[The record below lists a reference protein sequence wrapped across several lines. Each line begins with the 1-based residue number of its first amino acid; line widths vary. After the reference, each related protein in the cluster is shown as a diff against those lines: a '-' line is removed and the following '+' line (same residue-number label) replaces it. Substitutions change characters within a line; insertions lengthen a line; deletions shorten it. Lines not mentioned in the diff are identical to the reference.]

1 MSRKRQ
7 AGPAAVPS
15 RRRSS
20 VAREAPRGFRYQP
33 DFLSVAEERELLAHI
48 ERLAFEPVR
57 MHGVEARR
65 QVAHFGVR
73 YRYDAGALEAADALP
88 AFLAAVATRVSHAA
102 RFPPQAPL
110 ETLVTRY
117 PPGAGIG
124 WHRDAPPFG
133 PVVAGL
139 SLAASCEMRLRL
151 STETGYEVY
160 ATELAPRSLYVF
172 AGTAR
177 FRWQHR
183 IPPVAALR
191 YSITFRT
198 IKNSPPPRVIP
209 KSASS
214 E

>member
-1 MSRKRQ
+1 M
-7 AGPAAVPS
+7 
-15 RRRSS
+15 
-20 VAREAPRGFRYQP
+20 
-33 DFLSVAEERELLAHI
+33 LAHI
-48 ERLAFEPVR
+48 ERLDFEPVR

-65 QVAHFGVR
+65 QVVHFGVR

-88 AFLAAVATRVSHAA
+88 EFLLLVAGRACEAA
-102 RFPPQAPL
+102 RFPPHAPL

-133 PVVAGL
+133 PVVAGV

-151 STETGYEVY
+151 ITETGYEVY

-183 IPPVAALR
+183 IPPVGALR

-198 IKNSPPPRVIP
+198 VKNPQTRTLDRGAP
-209 KSASS
+209 
-214 E
+214 